1 MKLHDHA
8 EWRGPSWRVDIS
20 RGRSADGDHAY
31 VNDVQ
36 VRTSNVGM
44 TSEELDGFIDAVQQA
59 QVRHKRWLEEGGNW
73 SVE

>member
-8 EWRGPSWRVDIS
+8 EWRGESWRVDIS
-20 RGRSADGDHAY
+20 RGRSADGNHAY

-36 VRTSNVGM
+36 VRTNNVGL
-44 TSEELDGFIDAVQQA
+44 SLYELEKLIDAMQQA